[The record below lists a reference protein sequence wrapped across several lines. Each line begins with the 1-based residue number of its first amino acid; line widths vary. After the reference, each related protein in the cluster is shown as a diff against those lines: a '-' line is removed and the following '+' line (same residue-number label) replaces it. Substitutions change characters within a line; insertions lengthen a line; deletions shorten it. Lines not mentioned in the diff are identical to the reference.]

1 MLDENASGRLIW
13 LTGPSGAGKSTI
25 AKELSERLRSS
36 GTRVEI
42 LDGDEI
48 REVIS
53 PELGF
58 SKEERNIQI
67 DRIGYIAS
75 LLTRNGVDVIVSAI
89 SPYRESRDRAIA
101 RSSRPYEV
109 LVTAPLEVL
118 IDRDTKGLYGKAIR
132 GEIKGLTGYDDPY
145 EEPIGSH
152 LRVESGR
159 LSLAESVS
167 LIEEYLSLEVSNV

>member
-1 MLDENASGRLIW
+1 MSQNNEAGRLIW
-13 LTGPSGAGKSTI
+13 LTGLSGAGKSTI
-25 AKELSERLRSS
+25 ARALSERLQAT
-36 GTRVEI
+36 GVKVEI

-58 SKEERNIQI
+58 SKEDRNMQVE
-67 DRIGYIAS
+67 RIGYIAS

-89 SPYRESRDRAIA
+89 SPYRSSRDRAIA
-101 RSSRPYEV
+101 RSSRSFEI
-109 LVTAPLEVL
+109 LVSAPLEVL

-132 GEIKGLTGYDDPY
+132 GEITGLTGYDDPY

-152 LRVESGR
+152 LKVDSHR
-159 LSLAESVS
+159 LRLEDALS
-167 LIEEYLSLEVSNV
+167 LIEEYLNFEVSNA

>member
-1 MLDENASGRLIW
+1 MTQTDNAGRLIW

-25 AKELSERLRSS
+25 AKALRGRIADS
-36 GTRVEI
+36 GRRVEI

-58 SKEERNIQI
+58 SKEDRNIQI

-89 SPYRESRDRAIA
+89 SPYRQSRDRAIS
-101 RSSRPYEV
+101 RSSSSFEI
-109 LVTAPLEVL
+109 LVSAPLEVL

-132 GEIKGLTGYDDPY
+132 GEITGLTGYDDPY

-152 LRVESGR
+152 LRVDSNR
-159 LSLAESVS
+159 LSLDEAVL
-167 LIEEYLSLEVSNV
+167 LIEEFLTLEVANA